1 MREIERGLSL
11 RQPWA
16 WLVVNGLKD
25 LENRRWNTR
34 FRGTFL
40 IHAAQSNAYVN
51 LTSEGGISFGEGY
64 TPESAAHAFWTAMA
78 VHNPMRARI
87 EALEAVLRRVV
98 HGLDELHGNRESSSE
113 CGPSGAR
120 AVERYQGELSGAID
134 SARELL
140 GRRAACTF
148 HADCRACE
156 DLAVSCWR
164 SALRHAQEP

>member
-1 MREIERGLSL
+1 MRSQNCPADLPAAILDHDASGHDNPGVAGGNVYLFRTAS
-11 RQPWA
+11 QPA
-16 WLVVNGLKD
+16 FALQFHFGSSNG
-25 LENRRWNTR
+25 
-34 FRGTFL
+34 
-40 IHAAQSNAYVN
+40 YVN

-64 TPESAAHAFWTAMA
+64 TPELAAHEFWTAMA

-98 HGLDELHGNRESSSE
+98 HDYQGLDDLSGSSLHG
-113 CGPSGAR
+113 
-120 AVERYQGELSGAID
+120 AVD

-140 GRRAACTF
+140 GMRAACTF
-148 HADCRACE
+148 HNDCRACE